1 MRPVVPWFVLAL
13 VWALVGVNALG
24 VLTMLGKQFILPDDE
39 NQENDQREDNNEQ
52 QND

>member
-1 MRPVVPWFVLAL
+1 
-13 VWALVGVNALG
+13 
-24 VLTMLGKQFILPDDE
+24 MLGKQFILPDDE